1 MGTVKQAPDA
11 RTCIGGCCIILK
23 DQVGL
28 QFTLAGELR
37 LLDGFAN
44 LVAGFLTIHACG

>member
-23 DQVGL
+23 DQVDL

-37 LLDGFAN
+37 RGKLSRISFN
-44 LVAGFLTIHACG
+44 IYLTIHACG